1 MSLPLLLAGIALAFT
16 PAIVTAEAKD
26 EAAADK
32 AAHPEARPYDPA
44 QNAAAAVDAALARAS
59 ERGTLALVVLGA
71 NWCHDSRAL
80 AGWLAADRF
89 RQLTDDKFEVV
100 YVNVGMPQTGDG
112 YNLDIAARFGLDEMK
127 GTPALFVVDP
137 GGEVLNPDSAA
148 SWRNA
153 ASRSEDEIF
162 EELALWATTESAR
175 D

>member
-1 MSLPLLLAGIALAFT
+1 MKLPLLLAGLALALS
-16 PAIVTAEAKD
+16 PATIAAKATNEAGAE
-26 EAAADK
+26 E

-44 QNAAAAVDAALARAS
+44 LDAKAAVDAALASAA

-80 AGWLAADRF
+80 AGWLATDRF
-89 RQLTDDKFEVV
+89 RQLTDEKFEVV

-112 YNLDIAARFGLDEMK
+112 YNLDIAARFGLDKMK
-127 GTPALFVVDP
+127 GTPALFVVDS
-137 GGEVLNPDSAA
+137 GGEVRNAETAA

-162 EELALWATTESAR
+162 DELASLAAGSRE